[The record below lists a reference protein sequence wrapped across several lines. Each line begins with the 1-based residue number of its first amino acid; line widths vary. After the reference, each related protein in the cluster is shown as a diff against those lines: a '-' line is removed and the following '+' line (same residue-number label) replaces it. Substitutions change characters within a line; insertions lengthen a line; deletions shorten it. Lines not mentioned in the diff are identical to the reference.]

1 MYDRN
6 AHHSGGA
13 RRGLAV
19 VLAAAVVAWT
29 FSPVS
34 AWSDS
39 GSAELALP
47 APTGPLPVGRTTLHL
62 VDRDRTDPWVPGEF
76 RELMVSIWYPARGVR
91 GPRARY
97 VTEAESGLIL
107 AAREVTGEPAD
118 VLSAT
123 RTHALLDVPVLSG
136 GRLPLVVLSPGFAL
150 PRTSLTGLA
159 EELASHGYVVA
170 GIDHNYESVATTFP
184 GGRITECLA
193 GDLDPDGPTVA
204 GGRAAD
210 VSFAID
216 RLTEVASKKLAG
228 TGPASHWWGG
238 WLIDPSRIAVVGHS
252 MGGAAAVRSMLADR
266 RIRAGVNLDGAFQ
279 PTLDRELDRPVL
291 IIGAAERGRPPEN
304 PDWTESWS
312 RLTGWKRWL
321 SVDDMSHTSFT
332 DFAPLEEQL
341 GRRLQPLPAR
351 RCVEITRAYVTAFL
365 DEHLRGRSPSIL
377 DGPTPGFPEV
387 RFWHP

>member
-6 AHHSGGA
+6 AHSGGT

-19 VLAAAVVAWT
+19 VLAAAMVAWT
-29 FSPVS
+29 FSPVA
-34 AWSDS
+34 AWADS

-62 VDRDRTDPWVPGEF
+62 VDRERSDPWVADQR
-76 RELMVSIWYPARGVR
+76 RELMVSIWYPAAGVR

-97 VTEAESGLIL
+97 VSAAESELIL

-118 VLSAT
+118 VLSTT
-123 RTHALLDVPVLSG
+123 RTHARLDVPVLSR

-170 GIDHNYESVATTFP
+170 GIDHNHESVATTFP

-204 GGRAAD
+204 GDRATD
-210 VSFAID
+210 VSFVLD
-216 RLTEVASKKLAG
+216 RL
-228 TGPASHWWGG
+228 TGPASPWWGG
-238 WLIDPSRIAVVGHS
+238 WVIDPSRIAVVGHS

-291 IIGAAERGRPPEN
+291 IVGAAERGRPPGN

-321 SVDDMSHTSFT
+321 GVDDMSHTSFT

-351 RCVEITRAYVTAFL
+351 RCVQITRAYVTAFL
-365 DEHLRGRSPSIL
+365 DEHLRGRSPSVL
-377 DGPTPGFPEV
+377 DGPTPEFPEV